1 MYSKSG
7 MKQESVFKVQNSN
20 VGPLQ
25 NQKLKE
31 KQSQLINVSVTF
43 NEKHQSLKSGVDQYS
58 SQNTSQRVASVVDND
73 SKTTPPYGKASMGER
88 NSSAAMLATQ
98 ASPLGATSQR
108 KKNLM
113 DQRSTVIFTANR
125 QRNIKILS
133 HLNEN
138 TKKAI
143 ES

>member
-1 MYSKSG
+1 M
-7 MKQESVFKVQNSN
+7 
-20 VGPLQ
+20 
-25 NQKLKE
+25 
-31 KQSQLINVSVTF
+31 NVSVTF
-43 NEKHQSLKSGVDQYS
+43 NEKHQSLRSGVDQYS
-58 SQNTSQRVASVVDND
+58 SQNTSQRVASALDND
-73 SKTTPPYGKASMGER
+73 KKTTPPYGKASMGER

-98 ASPLGATSQR
+98 ASPLEATSLHPTSQR
-108 KKNLM
+108 KRTTTNLM

-143 ES
+143 EA